1 MVGGFGGNHQEGG
14 GLGGLKVTWQA
25 KTLET
30 LFAGSDQ
37 MFTGSSMG

>member
-1 MVGGFGGNHQEGG
+1 MVIIRMGG
-14 GLGGLKVTWQA
+14 GLGGLKVTWEA
-25 KTLET
+25 KALET

>member
-1 MVGGFGGNHQEGG
+1 MVGGFGGNHQDGGWPG
-14 GLGGLKVTWQA
+14 GLEVTWQA
-25 KTLET
+25 IALET